1 MECDKGGIHENEI
14 KSLKIFQQLLW
25 GYIEMHEKKFE
36 QWIWKSYQEKYA
48 SNCDIINHYKL
59 KINKKK
65 DWKHNS

>member
-36 QWIWKSYQEKYA
+36 QWIWKS
-48 SNCDIINHYKL
+48 
-59 KINKKK
+59 
-65 DWKHNS
+65 